1 MRPPGQ
7 APALAELRKGSEQT
21 NQHDHR
27 LDIPASTMG
36 QADQLGHQLINQAAG
51 HSLSI
56 ERIFAVCQIPLQTV
70 LDLSQKHYV
79 PPKCPLSL
87 STALAAR
94 PTPTVFA

>member
-56 ERIFAVCQIPLQTV
+56 E
-70 LDLSQKHYV
+70 
-79 PPKCPLSL
+79 
-87 STALAAR
+87 
-94 PTPTVFA
+94 